1 MILPGHIAAAFI
13 ASKALRV
20 STHGALAAS
29 MCPDTIDKPIRWLTR
44 VTPNDRIPAHS
55 LLFWGATA
63 YFAWRLADRSFAKGW
78 AVGYG
83 VHLLCDE
90 VNAHFNPGRIYP
102 WWPFKR
108 YAYHTGPTGLKSS
121 LGDFS
126 PISLALEA
134 CLALLGIGVWWQRG
148 GGSAL
153 IKRLLTHE
161 EGTSARG

>member
-20 STHGALAAS
+20 PTRGAMAAS
-29 MCPDTIDKPIRWLTR
+29 MCPDMIDKPIRWLTR
-44 VTPNDRIPAHS
+44 ITPNDRIPAHS
-55 LLFWGATA
+55 LLFWGATT
-63 YFAWRLADRSFAKGW
+63 YLAGHLAGRSFAKGW

-108 YAYHTGPTGLKSS
+108 YTYHTGPTGLRSS

-126 PISLALEA
+126 KTSLLLEA
-134 CLALLGIGVWWQRG
+134 TLAILGIALWWRSG
-148 GGSAL
+148 GGRF
-153 IKRLLTHE
+153 ITTR
-161 EGTSARG
+161 